1 MKLQKNNNNNNNN
14 KQTQALPTSILPE
27 QKERQQQQQNLQSY
41 NRANITTTPNNTRHT
56 QETQRDA
63 NKHLKQGQSLNLSSK
78 RVKCMSISM
87 SQVPVL
93 TPFPMI

>member
-27 QKERQQQQQNLQSY
+27 QKERQQQQNLQSY
-41 NRANITTTPNNTRHT
+41 NRANITATPNNTRHT